1 MLSEMGFGSPNQ
13 LDSENAA
20 DVPSRAV
27 ESSRSGEG
35 GYKMIEA
42 IDIEN
47 FRCFEKVS
55 LDDLRTVNLV
65 VGKNGSG
72 KTAFLEALYFTLG
85 SPALA
90 FKIKGWRGL
99 GAQAQFTEATESRN
113 AVWRDLFFGFDQT
126 RVVRIGFNG
135 TGELERSVRITCS
148 RNQLEFIAKP
158 KSRSIHSQ
166 ISDIPPI
173 EFHYASRG
181 RLATVRPEFGGEGIK
196 IEGGLEPARGSFFPS
211 TLQIDPQETARHFSS
226 LSRQGKVAPVVAA
239 LRKVFPMIKGLSLE
253 MEGLISMVYAELEGV
268 PEKVPLGLI
277 SSGVSKI
284 LAILVAIANQHG
296 GIVIVDE
303 IENGLYYDRMADVW
317 RTLRQ
322 FCFDEEVQLFASSH
336 SAECLRSL
344 ESVIEEYPEEFSLL
358 RTVQEKSGCVVRHF
372 QGDQFLAALEE
383 HMEVR

>member
-1 MLSEMGFGSPNQ
+1 MLTER
-13 LDSENAA
+13 LDIAEGG

-27 ESSRSGEG
+27 ESARSGKG
-35 GYKMIEA
+35 GYRMIEA

-55 LDDLRTVNLV
+55 LNDLRTVNLV

-99 GAQAQFTEATESRN
+99 GAQAQFTESTESRN
-113 AVWRDLFFGFDQT
+113 AIWRDLFYGFDQT
-126 RVVRIGFNG
+126 RVVRIGFSG

-158 KSRSIHSQ
+158 KSRAIYSQ

-181 RLATVRPEFGGEGIK
+181 RLATVKPEFREEGIK
-196 IEGGLEPARGSFFPS
+196 LEGGLEPAHGSFFPS
-211 TLQIDPQETARHFSS
+211 TLQVDPQETARHFSS
-226 LSRQGKVAPVVAA
+226 LSREGRIAPVVAA
-239 LRKVFPMIKGLSLE
+239 LRKVFPMVKGLSLE
-253 MEGLISMVYAELEGV
+253 INGAIPTVYAELEGLS
-268 PEKVPLGLI
+268 EKVPLGLI
-277 SSGVSKI
+277 SSGLSKI
-284 LAILVAIANQHG
+284 LAILVSIANQHG

-317 RTLRQ
+317 MTLRQ
-322 FCFDEEVQLFASSH
+322 FCEDEDVQLFASSH

-344 ESVIEEYPEEFSLL
+344 ESVIEEYPEDFSLL
-358 RTVQEKSGCVVRHF
+358 RTVQESNGCVVRHF